1 LEDQVDLV
9 MRRTSLA
16 ADTRGNSVVEL
27 ALVAPI
33 LATFLLGMT
42 DLSRAVA
49 ERLRLEQAA
58 QRSIE
63 RVMQGQE
70 SSSTFANLAA
80 DAAAE
85 AGVAVGNVT
94 VTPRLECNGT
104 TTASG
109 AAYAAATCT
118 GTQIAAGYVTVSVTK
133 NFQPMFGTRF
143 FPGANANGTFTL
155 TGVAGVRVK

>member
-1 LEDQVDLV
+1 
-9 MRRTSLA
+9 MMGRTLSLA
-16 ADTRGNSVVEL
+16 VDRRGNSVVEL
-27 ALVAPI
+27 GFLAPI
-33 LATFLLGMT
+33 FATFVVGMA
-42 DLSRAVA
+42 DISRAVA

-80 DAAAE
+80 DAAAG
-85 AGVAVGNVT
+85 AGVPVGNVT

-104 TTASG
+104 TVATG
-109 AAYAAATCT
+109 AAYYTANCT
-118 GTQIAAGYVTVSVTK
+118 AGQTKAGYVRVVVTK
-133 NFQPMFGTRF
+133 NFAPMFGTRF

-155 TGVAGVRVK
+155 TGRAGIRIK

>member
-1 LEDQVDLV
+1 
-9 MRRTSLA
+9 MRPSFSLA
-16 ADTRGNSVVEL
+16 ADTRGTSVVEL

-33 LATFLLGMT
+33 LATFLVGMA
-42 DLSRAVA
+42 DIGRAVA
-49 ERLRLEQAA
+49 ERLTLEQAA

-70 SSSTFANLAA
+70 SSSTYANLAA

-104 TTASG
+104 T
-109 AAYAAATCT
+109 AATGSAYFTTTCT
-118 GTQIAAGYVTVSVTK
+118 GGQISAGYVTVSVTK
-133 NFQPMFGTRF
+133 NFRPMFGTRF